1 MRSTLIENIIKNY
14 TEQYRICEEMAALAA
29 QQLALLKESN
39 QAGVSA
45 QVMDIMTKRQRL
57 LDDLQLLD
65 TENRGL
71 QEQALSELSISEF
84 TLSQLKARLN
94 LEQFSEFKGI
104 LNQLGIILKS
114 ISETDHQNQLLMR
127 EGLARISKSGPRVD
141 NKEAC
146 SVYKQVMDLNKDNS

>member
-14 TEQYRICEEMAALAA
+14 TEQYRICEEMATLAA
-29 QQLALLKESN
+29 QQLALLKGTD

-94 LEQFSEFKGI
+94 LEQFSDFKGI

-114 ISETDHQNQLLMR
+114 ISETDNQNQLLMR

-141 NKEAC
+141 NKAAC